1 MGRRPTP
8 DGHLSPA
15 EARVVAEYARGGTSA
30 DVAARLF
37 LEPTTVRTHT
47 KTARR
52 RLRATS
58 NVHLLALA
66 IAAGDIPADVA
77 TGTAAPRDH

>member
-1 MGRRPTP
+1 
-8 DGHLSPA
+8 
-15 EARVVAEYARGGTSA
+15 VVAEYARGGTSA